1 MILLR
6 PRAWGQQK
14 PPLGSQILSGHPLAH
29 GHLDGWLLNDLGGAA
44 DIRSLR
50 GQTVTQTNTA
60 DRTVSPVGPILVPTN
75 NSTVFSAGV
84 TPRLKPT
91 SGLTLA
97 AFIYVNQTPP
107 AANQTM
113 LHTGILGST
122 GGYHLG
128 LTTGALPRFIV
139 NSTTSGALSGAVVA
153 NSSYLMVGAWNGTQS
168 RLYVNGVLAAGP
180 TAVSAIT
187 YGSEIVQLLSSNFT
201 AQQLRAGLVYAH
213 IWDRALTQDEIQW
226 LYVEP
231 YAMIAPPGPRR
242 TWSVPSVGFNPSWA
256 RANRVIGTGIYAA

>member
-14 PPLGSQILSGHPLAH
+14 PPLGAQILPGHPLAH

-50 GQTVTQTNTA
+50 GQTATQTNTA
-60 DRTVSPVGPILVPTN
+60 DRIVTPAGPAVVATN
-75 NSTVFSAGV
+75 SATVFSAGV

-91 SGLTLA
+91 SALTLA
-97 AFIYVNQTPP
+97 AYIYVPSAP
-107 AANQTM
+107 AAVNQTM
-113 LHTGILGST
+113 LHSGVIGGT

-128 LTTGALPRFIV
+128 LTTAALPRLII
-139 NSTTSGALSGAVVA
+139 NSTTSLTSQAVTA
-153 NSSYLMVGAWNGTQS
+153 GNAYLIVGTWNGTQS
-168 RLYVNGVLAAGP
+168 RVYINGVLASGP

-187 YGSEIVQLLSSNFT
+187 YGSEIVQLMSSNN
-201 AQQLRAGLVYAH
+201 ASQQLRAGLVYAH
-213 IWDRALTQDEIQW
+213 IWDRALTGDEIQW
-226 LYVEP
+226 LYTEP
-231 YAMIAPPGPRR
+231 YAMIAPPGTRR
-242 TWSVPSVGFNPSWA
+242 MWSVPAVAFNPSWA